1 MDLDVDV
8 SRWVLEFLFRDR
20 EKESVA
26 KRVLGVL
33 PLSNHDWRL
42 KKTLL
47 LRTIESQI
55 LDEASVTETLLESLE
70 SIEALDRGQ
79 GLPITH
85 SMRAAYCAVA
95 TDCTV
100 KFLAAF
106 RGKPSGKYM
115 EAVDRIWRGRVRI
128 LEESEG
134 CELVS
139 AELKETRDEVEAAIW
154 DIKVSK
160 KLASLNTR
168 NDALALV
175 AAYVEE
181 ALGILGPPFIAW
193 AVRFNKHNGSLS
205 SEADQV
211 AVESDGNAGDGCQVQ
226 VPMANGA
233 ELDVQMANGAVLDV
247 QMGNGVDL
255 GDGSKLEVNGANVR
269 ELEAQRGANVNSGS
283 EQEAQ
288 RANGPNVN
296 SESELEAQRVNGA
309 NDGSAR
315 SEQELQRAKGANVS
329 DACEREAH
337 DTNVGDESE
346 SQIVTVAYFNSRS
359 EMGHYHT
366 MNGVQLQIVGAER
379 LPPNGN
385 HRVLSS
391 EPATK
396 EKETPRSTALRRRHG
411 PVKIRDAEDV
421 DTEASAGIYN
431 SVSSAEVRK
440 VQEELKSS
448 VLALQAV
455 VTDPLPYALRKSEI
469 VRSELGIRPVDHV
482 SGENGGAANP
492 SVAKCTE
499 PDQFN
504 NDNHGNH
511 TSHQNDVSQPSGKE
525 NDAPNLSVDKGKG
538 TEYVQTGDVNPG
550 NPSCSFQNNVSR
562 AGLMERNSTAH
573 TYECDDSLGMSPE
586 QTNSKGRLHLP
597 SPKRNAVSPLK
608 KYEDKRSF
616 KRRKVKRWSL
626 HEEDTLKTGVQKY
639 GRGNWKFILD
649 TYRDVFEERT
659 KVDLKDKWRN
669 MTK

>member
-1 MDLDVDV
+1 MDLDVNV

-79 GLPITH
+79 GLPITD

-100 KFLAAF
+100 KFLAGF

-139 AELKETRDEVEAAIW
+139 AELKETRDEVEAGIW

-193 AVRFNKHNGSLS
+193 AVRFNMHKGSLS

-211 AVESDGNAGDGCQVQ
+211 AVDSDGNAG
-226 VPMANGA
+226 ANGA
-233 ELDVQMANGAVLDV
+233 DLDV
-247 QMGNGVDL
+247 QMGNVVDL

-269 ELEAQRGANVNSGS
+269 ELEAQRGANVNSAS

-296 SESELEAQRVNGA
+296 SESELLEAQRVNGA

-315 SEQELQRAKGANVS
+315 SEQEPQRAKGANVS
-329 DACEREAH
+329 DACER
-337 DTNVGDESE
+337 NVGDESA

-359 EMGHYHT
+359 EMDHHT

-379 LPPNGN
+379 SPPNGN

-421 DTEASAGIYN
+421 GMEASARIYN

-469 VRSELGIRPVDHV
+469 VRSELGMRPVDHV

-511 TSHQNDVSQPSGKE
+511 TSHQNDVPQPSGKE

-538 TEYVQTGDVNPG
+538 TDYVQTGDVNPG

-573 TYECDDSLGMSPE
+573 TYEWDDLLGMSSE

-626 HEEDTLKTGVQKY
+626 HEEDTLRTGVQKY